1 MDIKA
6 DEVKYKTKIN
16 LTQTLLTGIPAIK
29 REKQL
34 TEKKSIESLDF
45 MRFYSKDSSD
55 PIAEIAGNDF
65 DYSILGQD
73 MGATAA
79 VNFGAMVKKLKA
91 LLPDAIF
98 DEKLR
103 DTMLT
108 GQSMISQ
115 NVDMN
120 CRLIWQYHSV
130 GQNRPQF

>member
-45 MRFYSKDSSD
+45 IRFYARDSSD
-55 PIAEIAGNDF
+55 AIVEIAGNDF

-73 MGATAA
+73 MGATSA

-91 LLPDAIF
+91 LLPNAIF

-108 GQSMISQ
+108 GQTMISQ
-115 NVDMN
+115 NLDMN
-120 CRLIWQYHSV
+120 CKLIWCFYV
-130 GQNRPQF
+130 RTTR